1 LVVQRG
7 YRSRS
12 QRLNEGALMSIAP
25 TPAARTRA
33 VRFDRYG
40 GREVLT
46 VRDVPMP
53 RPGGGEVLVEVR
65 AAGINPGEVI
75 IRSGALHE
83 RLPATFPSGEGSD
96 LAGMVLETGPGVE
109 EFGPGDAVL
118 GFSWTR
124 SSHAAHTVVP
134 VTQLIAKPDPLP
146 WEVAGALYVA
156 GLSAYAAVRAV
167 DPGPGDVVAVS
178 GATGGVGTL
187 VVQLLVR
194 RGVTVLGIASR
205 SSAGWLTAHG
215 ALAVEYGDGLAERL
229 RAATPDGLDAFIDLF
244 GPEYVRLA
252 ADLGVRPDRIETIVV
267 SPAAVELGVRMEGAG
282 AVAAP
287 EVPEVLRELADLL
300 ASGAVELPIAATYP
314 LDRVADAFEELERRH
329 TLGKIVL
336 LP

>member
-1 LVVQRG
+1 
-7 YRSRS
+7 
-12 QRLNEGALMSIAP
+12 MSTAP
-25 TPAARTRA
+25 MPTTQTRA

-40 GREVLT
+40 GREVLS
-46 VRDVPMP
+46 VRDVDMP
-53 RPGGGEVLVEVR
+53 RPGDGEVLVQVR

-96 LAGMVLETGPGVE
+96 LAGTVLETGPGVE
-109 EFGPGDAVL
+109 DFRSGDAVL

-124 SSHAAHTVVP
+124 SSHATHTVVP
-134 VTQLIAKPDPLP
+134 ATQLVRKPDALP

-156 GLSAYAAVRAV
+156 GTSAFAAVRAV

-205 SSAGWLTAHG
+205 SSAEWLTAHG
-215 ALAVEYGDGLAERL
+215 AIPVAYGEGLRERL
-229 RAATPDGLDAFIDLF
+229 RAAAPAGIDAFIDLF

-252 ADLGVRPDRIETIVV
+252 ADLGLPPDRIETIVV
-267 SPAAVELGVRMEGAG
+267 SPAAVELGVRMEGSG
-282 AVAAP
+282 VVSAP
-287 EVPEVLRELADLL
+287 ADVLRDLADLL
-300 ASGAVELPIAATYP
+300 ASGVIELPIAATYP
-314 LDRVADAFEELERRH
+314 LDRVVDAFERLERRH

-336 LP
+336 VP